1 MEKEVLLP
9 DQLEEKEYFESVMH
23 HIDTQL
29 AHEVEAYDNAEQELR
44 TYLYSS
50 WEDGTH
56 MGASIDRLIEAVQIG
71 RFARTQELL
80 ADKRMDKIRG
90 LRRLLDSAYFAR
102 VDFTEDCEDEL
113 EKIYI
118 GRHALY
124 DEKDRTPLVYDWRA
138 PISSIFYRFEKGP
151 VSYDAPMGKVC
162 GEVSLKRQYEIKKG
176 NLEYFFDADVQI
188 SDEFLRKMLSKNTSS
203 RMKTIVE
210 TIQKE
215 QDVVIRD
222 SNTDLLIVQGVA
234 GSGKTSIAL
243 HRVAYLMYEGL
254 QNRLNASDIVI
265 ISPNTLFESYISSVL
280 PELGEQNITT
290 LEFETIAQRITKG
303 LVNEVG
309 SRHAYLEGMIA
320 NRDVDSREAASRDM
334 RFKTSEGFAVLVK
347 RYKDRVIR
355 TMEFDDVTVGDTVV
369 AKAEAMRALM
379 QRGEDRN
386 SVESRLMRLQSSVFE
401 AMRGAQEARHAQL
414 LEEEKGKH
422 DDPQEDAVYARMRAI
437 DEAAASRRQLERT
450 TRLDYRDLYRKLVT
464 DPSVL
469 TGLYGGKKI
478 KNIEEICA
486 YSKKHLTF
494 DTISYADAMAF
505 SWMLMQFKSCDFY
518 RGVKQ
523 VVVDEAQD
531 YAPLQYEMLN
541 RLFPRA
547 RYTVLGDVNQSIG
560 KVEDESIY
568 ETIEKIITRKKSL
581 RITMNKS
588 FRCTNQIIRFSSKFI
603 DSRFGLV
610 SFNRDGEEPRVLD
623 YKDGNDMLDDLPKVV
638 QSLYDAGCGNVAI
651 ITKNASQAASLYA
664 QANLPDAQ
672 LIVQDKEYDL
682 TGTLIVPI
690 YMAKGLEF
698 DGVIIFGADDENYC
712 HADDRRLLY
721 ISATRALHALCVT
734 YAGTPSRFLSDEPV
748 VEVKEEEDVQ

>member
-1 MEKEVLLP
+1 MEKEQLHA
-9 DQLEEKEYFESVMH
+9 DQIEEQSYFDSVMH

-29 AHEVEAYDNAEQELR
+29 AHEVEAYDNAEQELQK
-44 TYLYSS
+44 YLYSS

-80 ADKRMDKIRG
+80 ADKRMDKIRS
-90 LRRLLDSAYFAR
+90 LRRLIDSAYFAR

-124 DEKDRTPLVYDWRA
+124 DEKDRTPLIYDWRA

-151 VSYDAPMGKVC
+151 VSYDAPMGKVS

-176 NLEYFFDADVQI
+176 KLEYFFDADVQI

-290 LEFETIAQRITKG
+290 LEFESIAQRITRG
-303 LVNEVG
+303 IISNVG
-309 SRHAYLEGMIA
+309 TRHAYLEGMIA
-320 NRDVDSREAASRDM
+320 NRDVDDRNAAKRDM
-334 RFKTSEGFAVLVK
+334 RFKTSEGFAVLIR
-347 RYKDRVIR
+347 RYKDRVVR
-355 TMEFDDVTVGDTVV
+355 TMPFEDILVGDTVV
-369 AKAEAMRALM
+369 ARADAMRALM

-386 SVESRLMRLQSSVFE
+386 SVESRLVRLQSSVYDS
-401 AMRGAQEARHAQL
+401 MRNAQEARHAEL
-414 LEEEKGKH
+414 LAQEAGKH
-422 DDPQEDAVYARMRAI
+422 DDAMEDAVYARARAI
-437 DEAAASRRQLERT
+437 EEAARSRNKMERAIQ
-450 TRLDYRDLYRKLVT
+450 LDYPALYRKLVT
-464 DPSVL
+464 DSSVL
-469 TGLYGGKKI
+469 TALYGGKKI
-478 KNIEEICA
+478 KNVEEICA
-486 YSKKHLTF
+486 YSKKHLDF
-494 DTISYADAMAF
+494 SNLSYADSMAF

-531 YAPLQYEMLN
+531 YTPLQYEMLN

-588 FRCTNQIIRFSSKFI
+588 FRCTNQIIRFSSRFI

-610 SFNRDGEEPRVLD
+610 SFNRDGEEPRVLA
-623 YKDGNDMLDDLPKVV
+623 YEGGNDMLDDLPGVV
-638 QSLYDAGCGNVAI
+638 KSLYDMGCGNVAI

-664 QANLPDAQ
+664 QANLPEAQ
-672 LIVQDKEYDL
+672 LIVQDREYDL

-698 DGVIIFGADDENYC
+698 DGVIIFGADDENYR
-712 HADDRRLLY
+712 HQDDRRLLY

-734 YAGTPSRFLSDEPV
+734 YAGAPSRFLCDEPV
-748 VEVKEEEDVQ
+748 VEEKEEEDV